1 MRSLMYNSWG
11 SKPDN
16 SNREEEEVGR
26 PELQATPEREADA
39 TEDELLPDS
48 IERYYMKNKP
58 SPLMDKDRAIELLNK
73 YGFRGP
79 KEVKIAVATY
89 LLEKLIDGKD
99 S

>member
-1 MRSLMYNSWG
+1 MPQMTPYYELDKDDPFYAPYDPSGTARLCAYKMSIN
-11 SKPDN
+11 SKPKP
-16 SNREEEEVGR
+16 VGK
-26 PELQATPEREADA
+26 TH
-39 TEDELLPDS
+39 
-48 IERYYMKNKP
+48 MKNKP